1 MNEFQVKEAFYLNGK
16 PFQILSGAIHYFR
29 IPRAYWEDSLYN
41 LKAMGFN
48 TVETYIPWNI
58 HEPEEGVF
66 DFSEQY
72 DVATFVRL
80 AQQMGL
86 WVILRP
92 TPFICAEWEFGGLP
106 AWLLNYKDMKI
117 RTNTPLFLDKVDRY
131 YRRLFEEIAPLQITC
146 GGPVLM
152 MQVENEYGSFG
163 NDKDYLRAIVGIMR
177 KYHVTVPLFTSDGAW
192 DAALEAGS
200 LIEDGVLPTGNFG
213 SRSDENLDAME
224 RFLQRH
230 GKTFPLMCMEFWD
243 GWFNRWGEKIIR
255 RDAEDLAQEVKTL
268 LKRASI
274 NLYMFQGGTNFGFM
288 NGCSARGERD
298 LPQITSYD
306 YDAVLTEWGAPTEK
320 FYKIQKVIQQLFP
333 DIPTFPPRDRAR
345 TAYKPAVQNGRV
357 SLDAC
362 KEQLTQVQQSVY
374 PMTMEQAG
382 RGYGY
387 MLYETEVLGFGQ
399 EMKLKI
405 PQAADRV
412 QIFLNGTHIAT
423 QYQEQ
428 IGEEVYA
435 VFPEGY
441 SKLQVLVE
449 NLGRVNYGYKL
460 HAPSQS
466 KGIRTG
472 VMVDIHFES
481 QWKNYALTLQDC
493 SKIEFN
499 GMWEPDTPAFYRYTF
514 DVAEVQDT
522 FLDCSTLGKG
532 VVFLNGRNIGRYWK
546 IGPVQYLYLPG
557 AWMQSGK
564 NQLIVFETEQTCPD
578 ELHFAAQPI
587 YCTNPE

>member
-1 MNEFQVKEAFYLNGK
+1 MNEFQIKESFYLNGK

-58 HEPEEGVF
+58 HEPQPGKF

-72 DVATFVRL
+72 DVAGFVRL
-80 AQQMGL
+80 AQRMGL
-86 WVILRP
+86 WVIVRP

-106 AWLLNYKDMKI
+106 AWLLREGNVQV
-117 RTNTPLFLDKVDRY
+117 RTNTPAFLDHVTRY
-131 YRRLFEEIAPLQITC
+131 YRALFEQIAPLQITR

-152 MQVENEYGSFG
+152 MQVENEYGSFS
-163 NDKDYLRAIVGIMR
+163 NDQEYLRSIARIMR
-177 KYHVTVPLFTSDGAW
+177 GCGAEVPLFTSDGAW

-200 LIEDGVLPTGNFG
+200 LIEDGILPTGNFG
-213 SRSDENLDAME
+213 SHADDNLDAME
-224 RFLQRH
+224 RFFARH
-230 GKTFPLMCMEFWD
+230 GKQFPLMCMEFWD
-243 GWFNRWGEKIIR
+243 GWFNRWGEEIIK
-255 RDAEDLAQEVKTL
+255 RDADDLAQEVETL

-274 NLYMFQGGTNFGFM
+274 NLYMFQGGTNFGFF

-306 YDAVLTEWGAPTEK
+306 YDAVLTEWGAPTDK
-320 FYKIQKVIQQLFP
+320 FYKIQQVVQKLFP
-333 DIPTFPPRDRAR
+333 EIETFPPRDRTR
-345 TAYKPAVQNGRV
+345 TAYAAAQLRDRV
-357 SLDAC
+357 ALDAC
-362 KEQLTQVQQSVY
+362 KDALTDAQESTY
-374 PMTMEQAG
+374 PLTMEQAG
-382 RGYGY
+382 SGYGY

-399 EMKLKI
+399 EMKLKV

-412 QIFLNGTHIAT
+412 QIFLNGTHLAT
-423 QYQEQ
+423 QYREQ
-428 IGEEVYA
+428 IGQEVTA
-435 VFPEGY
+435 LFPEGC

-449 NLGRVNYGYKL
+449 NMGRVNYGYKL

-481 QWKNYALTLQDC
+481 GWKNYALTLEDPA
-493 SKIEFN
+493 KIDFS
-499 GMWEPDTPAFYRYTF
+499 GAWQPGVPAFYRYTF
-514 DVAEVQDT
+514 DVYAAQDT

-532 VVFLNGRNIGRYWK
+532 VVFLNGRNLGRYWN

-557 AWMQSGK
+557 AWMHPGQ
-564 NQLIVFETEQTCPD
+564 NELIVFETEQQAP
-578 ELHFAAQPI
+578 EALEFSAQPR
-587 YCTNPE
+587 YCAIEA